1 MGTPSVRLVGVI
13 PNGWWCLFT
22 ARLPPG
28 RAGEIRWCLLAVIA
42 HDQYMSGSEAVDA
55 VDRVAREVGGMEVVD
70 RLAALSGSDFTTVML
85 EIVRRRAARETPAT
99 VLRRYERDRFV
110 RPGGTPWRSGRRAE
124 DALLGCLSP
133 ETEVVALAPLVP
145 LGTHSALATVS
156 QHKVV
161 TAIRACEVAADP
173 TNALALEAA
182 ARRARARSGV
192 VRLAA
197 VQRVVRAQRFP
208 AGWAAHFGLFA
219 TVTAGR
225 DQGSLRF
232 ERAALCE
239 QLRFAV
245 AALRAAGV
253 RRVQVALTPLSD
265 AGQRIAAATAE
276 ALAAGGEPA
285 DIVMDDDR
293 VGGRGYYRHLCFK
306 VNALV
311 DGPVNGTAD
320 GTAEEIGDGG
330 FTDWTAQLL
339 ADGKERLLIT
349 GYGTDRLASVTAG

>member
-1 MGTPSVRLVGVI
+1 
-13 PNGWWCLFT
+13 
-22 ARLPPG
+22 
-28 RAGEIRWCLLAVIA
+28 
-42 HDQYMSGSEAVDA
+42 MSGGDAVDGL
-55 VDRVAREVGGMEVVD
+55 DRVAREIGGMEVVD

-85 EIVRRRAARETPAT
+85 EVVRRRAARETPAT
-99 VLRRYERDRFV
+99 VLRRYQRDRFV
-110 RPGGTPWRSGRRAE
+110 RPGGTPWRSVRRAE
-124 DALLGCLSP
+124 DALLGCLPP
-133 ETEVVALAPLVP
+133 ETEVVPLAPLVP

-182 ARRARARSGV
+182 MRRASGRSGV

-208 AGWAAHFGLFA
+208 VGWAAHFGLFA

-225 DQGSLRF
+225 DQGSRRF
-232 ERAALCE
+232 ELAALDE

-245 AALRAAGV
+245 DALRAAGV

-265 AGQRIAAATAE
+265 AGERIAAATAE
-276 ALAAGGEPA
+276 ALGAAAPSA
-285 DIVMDDDR
+285 DVVMDHER
-293 VGGRGYYRHLCFK
+293 AGGRGYYRDLCFK
-306 VNALV
+306 VNALM
-311 DGPVNGTAD
+311 DGAGD
-320 GTAEEIGDGG
+320 GAPEEIGDGG

-349 GYGTDRLASVTAG
+349 GYGVDRLAFLTG

>member
-1 MGTPSVRLVGVI
+1 
-13 PNGWWCLFT
+13 
-22 ARLPPG
+22 
-28 RAGEIRWCLLAVIA
+28 
-42 HDQYMSGSEAVDA
+42 
-55 VDRVAREVGGMEVVD
+55 
-70 RLAALSGSDFTTVML
+70 
-85 EIVRRRAARETPAT
+85 
-99 VLRRYERDRFV
+99 
-110 RPGGTPWRSGRRAE
+110 
-124 DALLGCLSP
+124 
-133 ETEVVALAPLVP
+133 
-145 LGTHSALATVS
+145 
-156 QHKVV
+156 
-161 TAIRACEVAADP
+161 
-173 TNALALEAA
+173 
-182 ARRARARSGV
+182 

-197 VQRVVRAQRFP
+197 AQRVVRAQRFP

-232 ERAALCE
+232 ERATLGE

-276 ALAAGGEPA
+276 ALADVAEPA
-285 DIVMDDDR
+285 DIVTDHDR

-311 DGPVNGTAD
+311 DGAVD
-320 GTAEEIGDGG
+320 GTPEEIGDGG

-349 GYGTDRLASVTAG
+349 GYGIDRLASLTSKHKALPG

>member
-1 MGTPSVRLVGVI
+1 
-13 PNGWWCLFT
+13 
-22 ARLPPG
+22 
-28 RAGEIRWCLLAVIA
+28 
-42 HDQYMSGSEAVDA
+42 
-55 VDRVAREVGGMEVVD
+55 MEVVD
-70 RLAALSGSDFTTVML
+70 RLAALSGSEFTTVML
-85 EIVRRRAARETPAT
+85 EVVRRRAARETPAS
-99 VLRRYERDRFV
+99 VLRRYQRDRFV
-110 RPGGTPWRSGRRAE
+110 RPSGIPWGSARRAK
-124 DALLGCLSP
+124 DILLGCLPP
-133 ETEVVALAPLVP
+133 ETEVVPLAPLVP
-145 LGTHSALATVS
+145 LGTHSALGTVS

-161 TAIRACEVAADP
+161 TTVRACEVAADP

-182 ARRARARSGV
+182 ARRARVPSGV

-208 AGWAAHFGLFA
+208 AEQAAHFGLFA

-232 ERAALCE
+232 ERDALGE

-276 ALAAGGEPA
+276 ALAAGAESA
-285 DIVMDDDR
+285 DIVMDHDR

-306 VNALV
+306 VNALA
-311 DGPVNGTAD
+311 DGPVNCTVD
-320 GTAEEIGDGG
+320 GAVEEIGDGG

-349 GYGTDRLASVTAG
+349 GYGTDRLASLTAD

>member
-1 MGTPSVRLVGVI
+1 
-13 PNGWWCLFT
+13 
-22 ARLPPG
+22 
-28 RAGEIRWCLLAVIA
+28 
-42 HDQYMSGSEAVDA
+42 
-55 VDRVAREVGGMEVVD
+55 
-70 RLAALSGSDFTTVML
+70 ML
-85 EIVRRRAARETPAT
+85 EVVRRRAARETPAT
-99 VLRRYERDRFV
+99 VLRRYQRDRFV

-124 DALLGCLSP
+124 DVLLGCLSP
-133 ETEVVALAPLVP
+133 ETEVVQLAPLVP

-182 ARRARARSGV
+182 VRRARVTSGV

-197 VQRVVRAQRFP
+197 VQRVTRAQRFP
-208 AGWAAHFGLFA
+208 AGWAAHFGLLA

-225 DQGSLRF
+225 DQGSRRF
-232 ERAALCE
+232 ERAALGE

-253 RRVQVALTPLSD
+253 RRVQVALTPLSE
-265 AGQRIAAATAE
+265 AGERIAAATAE
-276 ALAAGGEPA
+276 ELAAVAAPA
-285 DIVMDDDR
+285 DVVMDHER
-293 VGGRGYYRHLCFK
+293 AGGRGYYRDVCFK

-311 DGPVNGTAD
+311 DGADD
-320 GTAEEIGDGG
+320 GTREEIGDGG

-339 ADGKERLLIT
+339 ANGKERLLIT
-349 GYGTDRLASVTAG
+349 GYGIDRLASVTS

>member
-1 MGTPSVRLVGVI
+1 
-13 PNGWWCLFT
+13 
-22 ARLPPG
+22 
-28 RAGEIRWCLLAVIA
+28 
-42 HDQYMSGSEAVDA
+42 MSGGDAVGA
-55 VDRVAREVGGMEVVD
+55 VDRVAREIGGMEVVD

-85 EIVRRRAARETPAT
+85 EVVRRRAARETPAT
-99 VLRRYERDRFV
+99 VLRRYQRDRFV
-110 RPGGTPWRSGRRAE
+110 RPGGTPWRSVRRAE
-124 DALLGCLSP
+124 DALLRCLPP
-133 ETEVVALAPLVP
+133 ETEVVPLAPLVP

-161 TAIRACEVAADP
+161 TSIRACEVAADP

-182 ARRARARSGV
+182 ARRAGVRSGV

-225 DQGSLRF
+225 DQGSRRF
-232 ERAALCE
+232 ELAALDE

-245 AALRAAGV
+245 DALRAAGV

-265 AGQRIAAATAE
+265 AGERIAAAMAE
-276 ALAAGGEPA
+276 ALAAAAPSA
-285 DIVMDDDR
+285 DVVMDNER
-293 VGGRGYYRHLCFK
+293 TGGRGYYRDLCFK
-306 VNALV
+306 VNALMDGAV
-311 DGPVNGTAD
+311 DGTGD
-320 GTAEEIGDGG
+320 GAPEEIGDGG

-349 GYGTDRLASVTAG
+349 GYGTDRLASLTG

>member
-1 MGTPSVRLVGVI
+1 
-13 PNGWWCLFT
+13 
-22 ARLPPG
+22 
-28 RAGEIRWCLLAVIA
+28 
-42 HDQYMSGSEAVDA
+42 MSGDVNGA
-55 VDRVAREVGGMEVVD
+55 VDRVAREVGGMGLVD

-85 EIVRRRAARETPAT
+85 EVVRRRAARETPAT
-99 VLRRYERDRFV
+99 VLRRYRHDRFV
-110 RPGGTPWRSGRRAE
+110 QPGGTPWRAARRAE
-124 DALLGCLSP
+124 DALLGCLP
-133 ETEVVALAPLVP
+133 PQTEVVPLAPLVP

-182 ARRARARSGV
+182 VRRAGRPSES

-225 DQGSLRF
+225 DTGSRRF
-232 ERAALCE
+232 EQAALAE
-239 QLRFAV
+239 QFRFAV

-253 RRVQVALTPLSD
+253 AGVQIALTPLSE
-265 AGQRIAAATAE
+265 AGERIAAATAA
-276 ALAAGGEPA
+276 ALAAEPA
-285 DIVMDDDR
+285 EITSDR
-293 VGGRGYYRHLCFK
+293 DRAGGRGYYRDLCFK

-311 DGPVNGTAD
+311 DGAPD
-320 GTAEEIGDGG
+320 EIGDGG
-330 FTDWTAQLL
+330 FTDWTARLT
-339 ADGKERLLIT
+339 ADGKERLLIA
-349 GYGTDRLASVTAG
+349 GYGIDRLVAVTGG

>member
-1 MGTPSVRLVGVI
+1 MSSSDAGNALD
-13 PNGWWCLFT
+13 
-22 ARLPPG
+22 
-28 RAGEIRWCLLAVIA
+28 RA
-42 HDQYMSGSEAVDA
+42 
-55 VDRVAREVGGMEVVD
+55 AREIGGMELVD
-70 RLAALSGSDFTTVML
+70 RLAALSGSDFTTIML
-85 EIVRRRAARETPAT
+85 EVVRRRAARETPAT
-99 VLRRYERDRFV
+99 VLRRYQRDRFV

-124 DALLGCLSP
+124 DVLLGCLSP
-133 ETEVVALAPLVP
+133 ETEVVPLAPLVP

-182 ARRARARSGV
+182 VRRARVPSGV

-208 AGWAAHFGLFA
+208 AGWAAHFGLLA

-225 DQGSLRF
+225 DQGSGRF
-232 ERAALCE
+232 ERAALGE

-265 AGQRIAAATAE
+265 AGERIASATVE
-276 ALAAGGEPA
+276 ALAADAAPA
-285 DIVMDDDR
+285 DIVIDHER
-293 VGGRGYYRHLCFK
+293 AGGRGYYRDLCFK
-306 VNALV
+306 VNSLV
-311 DGPVNGTAD
+311 DGAP
-320 GTAEEIGDGG
+320 EEIGDGG
-330 FTDWTAQLL
+330 FTDWTARLL
-339 ADGKERLLIT
+339 ANGKERLLIT
-349 GYGTDRLASVTAG
+349 GYGIDRLASLTD

>member
-1 MGTPSVRLVGVI
+1 MGS
-13 PNGWWCLFT
+13 
-22 ARLPPG
+22 
-28 RAGEIRWCLLAVIA
+28 
-42 HDQYMSGSEAVDA
+42 DEAVEAVGAVGA
-55 VDRVAREVGGMEVVD
+55 VDRVAREIAGMELVD

-85 EIVRRRAARETPAT
+85 EVVRRRAARETPAT
-99 VLRRYERDRFV
+99 VLRRYQRDRFV

-124 DALLGCLSP
+124 DVLLGCLSP
-133 ETEVVALAPLVP
+133 ETEVVPLAPLVP

-161 TAIRACEVAADP
+161 TTIRACEVAADP

-182 ARRARARSGV
+182 VRRARARSGL

-225 DQGSLRF
+225 DEGSGRF
-232 ERAALCE
+232 ERAALGE

-265 AGQRIAAATAE
+265 AGQRIASATAE
-276 ALAAGGEPA
+276 GLAAEGLAAEGLAGDAAPADGAPA
-285 DIVMDDDR
+285 DIVIDHER
-293 VGGRGYYRHLCFK
+293 AGGRGYYRDLCFK

-311 DGPVNGTAD
+311 DGAP
-320 GTAEEIGDGG
+320 EEIGDGG
-330 FTDWTAQLL
+330 FTDWTARLL
-339 ADGKERLLIT
+339 ANGKERLLIT
-349 GYGTDRLASVTAG
+349 GYGIDRLASLTD